1 MSKSIQIRTCVA
13 ATLVCLL
20 GASCSD
26 VTDSDSLPGG
36 KYPMTFT
43 GSVEG
48 LSATRAATNGKDT
61 WTINDEVGVSV
72 DGGSSSKTYK
82 ITDASTG
89 AMKPSVTGNPCY
101 WQQKTGQHIL
111 AWYPAA
117 GAGNV
122 NISDQSSGFANF
134 DYLAADVTRNFITEA
149 ISLPFKHQ
157 MAKVKYILQKGD
169 GISVADLS
177 SATVKMKGYTLASFT
192 NGKLTGAYA
201 GNEEDNW
208 ITPIAADKEVLI
220 IPQQMQGKQF
230 IKVRINNTDYFYTP
244 TNETDA
250 NLKAG
255 NVYVYTITVKKTGLE
270 VTLSPSIEWGQGD
283 VTTEGSEATT
293 FKVKI
298 PAVVGVIPVI
308 EGAAQSAGE
317 LYTTSGNSF
326 SITLENR
333 ATCFNVKG
341 GVCDVERTSTG
352 PSYKFIYSNIRS
364 NLELVYG
371 GYPEVGD
378 YYNSDGTWSPDYDKG
393 KCIGVIF
400 KSGAAAGD
408 EAGNYDGKLTNGIH
422 GYVVALQDALSTAG
436 NWGTRGADTPITD
449 VNDANAT
456 AYTGYSDTETIISTY
471 SKGDK
476 WNDYQAFKA
485 IVDYRSSISAP
496 DISSDWYLPS
506 LAQLY
511 DVYTALNT
519 VSNPLITAGQGF
531 TISATTDYGWYWTS
545 SEKTNSGLDAWHVSF
560 RDGSKGSNAK
570 DGTNYDNGKRACY
583 ARAILTF

>member
-1 MSKSIQIRTCVA
+1 MSKLIQIRTCVA

-48 LSATRAATNGKDT
+48 LSATRTATNGKDT
-61 WTINDEVGVSV
+61 WTINDEVAVSV
-72 DGGSSSKTYK
+72 DGGGSSKTYK
-82 ITDASTG
+82 ITNTSAG
-89 AMKPSVTGNPCY
+89 AMEPSVTGNPCY

-134 DYLAADVTRNFITEA
+134 DYLAADVTCNFITEA

-169 GISVADLS
+169 GISDTDFL
-177 SATVKMKGYTLASFT
+177 SATVKIKGYTLASFT

-208 ITPIAADKEVLI
+208 ITPIAADREVLV

-244 TNETDA
+244 TNATDA
-250 NLKAG
+250 NLKTG
-255 NVYVYTITVKKTGLE
+255 NVYAYTITVKKTGLE
-270 VTLSPSIEWGQGD
+270 VPSVEWGQGD
-283 VTTEGSEATT
+283 VTTEVSEATT

-298 PAVVGVIPVI
+298 PAVADVTPVI
-308 EGAAQSAGE
+308 EGVAQSAGE
-317 LYTTSGNSF
+317 LYTTRGNSF
-326 SITLENR
+326 SITLENGNG
-333 ATCFNVKG
+333 ATCFTVKG
-341 GVCDVERTSTG
+341 GVCDVERISTG
-352 PSYKFIYSNIRS
+352 SSYKFIYSNIRS
-364 NLELVYG
+364 NLELFYSD
-371 GYPEVGD
+371 YAEVGD
-378 YYNSDGTWSPDYDKG
+378 YYNDDGAWSKYYDKD

-400 KSGAAAGD
+400 KLGAAGGD
-408 EAGNYDGKLTNGIH
+408 EAGNYGGKLTNGIH

-436 NWGTRGADTPITD
+436 NWGTRGTDTPITD
-449 VNDANAT
+449 VDDANVT

-485 IVDYRSSISAP
+485 IVDFSSNIPAP
-496 DISSDWYLPS
+496 AISSGWYLPS

-519 VSNPLITAGQGF
+519 VSNPLTTAGQGF
-531 TISATTDYGWYWTS
+531 TTSASTDYGWYWTS
-545 SEKTNSGLDAWHVSF
+545 SERTNYGYDAWHVSF
-560 RDGSKGSNAK
+560 RDGSKGSYAK